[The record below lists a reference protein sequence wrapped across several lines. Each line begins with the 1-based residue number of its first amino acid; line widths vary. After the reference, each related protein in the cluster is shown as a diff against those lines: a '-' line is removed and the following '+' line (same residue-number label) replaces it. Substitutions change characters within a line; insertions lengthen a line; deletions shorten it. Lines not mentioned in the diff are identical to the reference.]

1 MAKAVKVHLLFQR
14 DSGHDKNYLTILNK
28 KENRMKMSICI
39 SVIPKV
45 KNLSIPSCSVKDR
58 P

>member
-14 DSGHDKNYLTILNK
+14 DSGHVKNYLTILNQT
-28 KENRMKMSICI
+28 ENGMKMTFCI
-39 SVIPKV
+39 LVIPKV